1 MRKVVAVTAL
11 AAFGLAPA
19 IGSACEYNQAMASA
33 TPAAQLGLAATA
45 TPAATKAPA
54 PVAKA
59 PASKAAK
66 QVVSQDKAP
75 ARDAQIA
82 AASRN

>member
-19 IGSACEYNQAMASA
+19 IGSACEYNQAMASS
-33 TPAAQLGLAATA
+33 TPAAQLGLATTA

-59 PASKAAK
+59 PVLKAAK
-66 QVVSQDKAP
+66 QVVQDKAP
-75 ARDAQIA
+75 ARDAQVA
-82 AASRN
+82 AVSRN